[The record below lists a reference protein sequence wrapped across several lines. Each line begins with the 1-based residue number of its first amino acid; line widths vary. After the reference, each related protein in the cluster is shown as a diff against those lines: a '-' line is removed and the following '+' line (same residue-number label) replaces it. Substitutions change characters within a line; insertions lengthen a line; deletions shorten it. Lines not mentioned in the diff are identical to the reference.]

1 VSLADVVKRRTVVL
15 LWLAF
20 AFVTWNVVYDR
31 EVAVAS
37 LAFTRDQVVRYQ
49 QRQPVI
55 SIDEGFS
62 PHVRAAALRASGWA
76 GAVLALGAAIMFLTP
91 QAR

>member
-1 VSLADVVKRRTVVL
+1 VVKRRTVVL
-15 LWLAF
+15 LWLVF
-20 AFVTWNVVYDR
+20 AFVTWNVVFDR
-31 EVAVAS
+31 EVAVAG

-49 QRQPVI
+49 QGQPVT

-76 GAVLALGAAIMFLTP
+76 GAVLALGVAVMRLTP